1 MKILKE
7 IQKRIFPSVIAL
19 TALSVSLSAAFYSV
33 TGLSKLFA
41 GASFQVM
48 IMAGSLE
55 IAKLVIAS
63 LLYQYWGQL
72 NKILRTYLSIATV
85 ILVLITSAGIYG
97 FLSAAYQETATKSS
111 IVDKEVKLLEL
122 KKNRFVES
130 RDYYFKEKQS
140 LDKGINELR
149 KGLSNNVIQYIDKET
164 GQLITTTSS
173 ANRRALQS
181 QLSGAISQRDAISLK
196 LEVATDS
203 INVIEVKAL
212 NVESESDLAGELGPL
227 KYLSELTDTPMNKII
242 NILLLIIIFVF
253 DPLAISLVIAANFAF
268 DRIPSIGGKKDDE
281 DDVEV
286 GPQPII
292 LNEEVLS
299 HIEKVLD
306 NKTVKEVLDIKEPD
320 SEQGVLVDDEEID
333 EDNLYD
339 EDYYLWEKES
349 VEELHLQDISQD
361 FEDDIVIDKNSQ
373 MEIIKTMM
381 SLDEKDTLYIE
392 EEWNNTLNDGL
403 ESLEN
408 EWDEDHALDMVM
420 NDMVKD
426 FTEEDIQKI
435 VESNDN
441 EDEPNENLLI
451 ATEKFKE
458 LNEII
463 VNDSEEIV
471 IDKSIVDGVIEVVP
485 PEIKTNISPYL
496 RVGNRVI
503 PRNKRYGK

>member
-1 MKILKE
+1 M
-7 IQKRIFPSVIAL
+7 
-19 TALSVSLSAAFYSV
+19 
-33 TGLSKLFA
+33 
-41 GASFQVM
+41 
-48 IMAGSLE
+48 
-55 IAKLVIAS
+55 
-63 LLYQYWGQL
+63 
-72 NKILRTYLSIATV
+72 
-85 ILVLITSAGIYG
+85 
-97 FLSAAYQETATKSS
+97 
-111 IVDKEVKLLEL
+111 
-122 KKNRFVES
+122 
-130 RDYYFKEKQS
+130 
-140 LDKGINELR
+140 
-149 KGLSNNVIQYIDKET
+149 
-164 GQLITTTSS
+164 
-173 ANRRALQS
+173 
-181 QLSGAISQRDAISLK
+181 
-196 LEVATDS
+196 
-203 INVIEVKAL
+203 
-212 NVESESDLAGELGPL
+212 
-227 KYLSELTDTPMNKII
+227 
-242 NILLLIIIFVF
+242 
-253 DPLAISLVIAANFAF
+253 
-268 DRIPSIGGKKDDE
+268 
-281 DDVEV
+281 
-286 GPQPII
+286 
-292 LNEEVLS
+292 NEEVLS

-381 SLDEKDTLYIE
+381 SLDEKDTLHIE

-441 EDEPNENLLI
+441 EDEPNEDLLI

-471 IDKSIVDGVIEVVP
+471 IDKSIVDGVIEVTP

>member
-63 LLYQYWGQL
+63 LLYQYWSQL

-111 IVDKEVKLLEL
+111 IVDKEVRLLEL

-196 LEVATDS
+196 LEVVTDS

-281 DDVEV
+281 
-286 GPQPII
+286 
-292 LNEEVLS
+292 EVLS

-306 NKTVKEVLDIKEPD
+306 NKTVKEVSDIKEPD
-320 SEQGVLVDDEEID
+320 SEQGVMVDDEEID

-381 SLDEKDTLYIE
+381 SLDEKDTLHIE

-441 EDEPNENLLI
+441 EDKPNEELLI

-471 IDKSIVDGVIEVVP
+471 IDKSITDGVVEVTP
-485 PEIKTNISPYL
+485 PEVKTNMSPYL